1 MDEQQPQT
9 HSRRSY
15 IYDSRGGKSRK
26 KLFAIIGG
34 IVIVILVLII
44 GSMVFSGEDD
54 TPEENIF
61 ATPAS
66 QAPTD
71 TPTPI
76 PSPTPEEDKDEKA
89 VEEKKTTNDEE
100 AETSEAELTRAKYS
114 ILIQNGSGT
123 AGAAGRL
130 ADILGD
136 LGYKIAGTE
145 NADNFEYLETE
156 INVSSGNTAL
166 LKLLEGDLK
175 DEYTIGNTS
184 TTYDGDADAVVIIG
198 AE

>member
-1 MDEQQPQT
+1 MDEQQPQI

-15 IYDSRGGKSRK
+15 IYDSKGGKSKK

-44 GSMVFSGEDD
+44 GSVVFSGGNEK
-54 TPEENIF
+54 PEEDIF
-61 ATPAS
+61 ATPAT
-66 QAPTD
+66 QAPTN
-71 TPTPI
+71 TPTPT
-76 PSPTPEEDKDEKA
+76 PTPTPEEDKKEKTA
-89 VEEKKTTNDEE
+89 
-100 AETSEAELTRAKYS
+100 EAELARAKFS

-136 LGYKIAGTE
+136 LGYKVAGTE
-145 NADNFEYLETE
+145 NADNFDYLETE

-166 LKLLEGDLK
+166 LKLLESDLK
-175 DEYTIGNTS
+175 DEYTIGDTS
-184 TTYDGDADAVVIIG
+184 TNYDGDADAVIIIG

>member
-1 MDEQQPQT
+1 MEEQQPQI

-15 IYDSRGGKSRK
+15 IYDSKGGKSRK

-44 GSMVFSGEDD
+44 GSMVFSGGNNE
-54 TPEENIF
+54 PEEDIF
-61 ATPAS
+61 ATPAT

-71 TPTPI
+71 TPTPT
-76 PSPTPEEDKDEKA
+76 PTPEESKKDA
-89 VEEKKTTNDEE
+89 TTDEEKTTSDDE
-100 AETSEAELTRAKYS
+100 ATEAELARAKYS

-136 LGYKIAGTE
+136 LGYKVAGTE
-145 NADNFEYLETE
+145 NADNFDYLETE
-156 INVSSGNTAL
+156 INVASENTTLLNL
-166 LKLLEGDLK
+166 LKGDLE
-175 DEYTIGNTS
+175 DEYTIGDTS
-184 TTYDGDADAVVIIG
+184 TDYDGDADAIIIIG

>member
-34 IVIVILVLII
+34 IAIVILVLIV
-44 GSMVFSGEDD
+44 GSMVFSGGNEKEEED
-54 TPEENIF
+54 IF

-71 TPTPI
+71 TPTPT
-76 PSPTPEEDKDEKA
+76 PSPTPEEVKEEKA
-89 VEEKKTTNDEE
+89 VEEKSTTKNEE
-100 AETSEAELTRAKYS
+100 STEAELARAKYS

-156 INVSSGNTAL
+156 INVSSENAAL

-175 DEYTIGNTS
+175 DEYVIGNTS